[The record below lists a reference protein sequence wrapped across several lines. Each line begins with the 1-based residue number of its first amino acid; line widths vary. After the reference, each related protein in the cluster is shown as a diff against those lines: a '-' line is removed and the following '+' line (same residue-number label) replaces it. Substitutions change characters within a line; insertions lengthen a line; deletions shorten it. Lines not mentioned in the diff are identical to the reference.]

1 MRIGG
6 LQHPITI
13 QRRVQ
18 VGKTA
23 IGEPNWTWQDWRTD
37 VWAEITVRRGKEQWD
52 PSTKQRFS
60 EEVYHFRVYFEEVIG
75 INAAMRVLHED
86 GIFEIRNSL
95 PDLQNRNDVI
105 IECVLESGSLE
116 ALPLTVAITDEILPG
131 YVGDTYEAFTVTVSG
146 GSSPY
151 AISAGSTLPPG
162 LTISANGRVSG
173 TPTAAGVYAVSI
185 SVTDGA
191 GDVEAFPEFTIEVF

>member
-105 IECVLESGSLE
+105 IECVLESGSLR
-116 ALPLTVAITDEILPG
+116 G
-131 YVGDTYEAFTVTVSG
+131 
-146 GSSPY
+146 
-151 AISAGSTLPPG
+151 
-162 LTISANGRVSG
+162 
-173 TPTAAGVYAVSI
+173 AASHGCYHR
-185 SVTDGA
+185 
-191 GDVEAFPEFTIEVF
+191 